1 MRRSG
6 CRDLNPGNLLTP
18 SQARYQAAPHPELCV
33 LSESVS
39 ARGVLELTGRDPLG
53 SSTPPVSD
61 PLALVADPAQAATLH
76 GDARIDMATHAPC
89 GVSLQTRL
97 RPEPRQRLFRLEALC
112 LSQPRP
118 DSSLYPLDPLF
129 ALDDPLEV
137 VWFAVTFDASHSV
150 QRRSESHE
158 HRRR

>member
-61 PLALVADPAQAATLH
+61 PLALVADPAQAANLH
-76 GDARIDMATHAPC
+76 GDARIDLATPAPC
-89 GVSLQTRL
+89 CVSLPTRL
-97 RPEPRQRLFRLEALC
+97 RPEPRQRLLLPEAPWLFR
-112 LSQPRP
+112 PR
-118 DSSLYPLDPLF
+118 
-129 ALDDPLEV
+129 
-137 VWFAVTFDASHSV
+137 
-150 QRRSESHE
+150 
-158 HRRR
+158 